1 MKHEDPRMLQWMS
14 PKELA
19 AFFAISH
26 RTVKRYRA
34 RGFLMLPN
42 HRQTPS
48 ALMSWL
54 CSQGMSRN
62 PKCVPHR
69 PYRSPA
75 GTC

>member
-1 MKHEDPRMLQWMS
+1 MKFDDPRMFQYMS

-42 HRQTPS
+42 HRQTPA
-48 ALMSWL
+48 ALMAWL
-54 CSQGMSRN
+54 VAQKPRGAFSR
-62 PKCVPHR
+62 VP
-69 PYRSPA
+69 
-75 GTC
+75 